1 MIAITNREIYSDNG
15 KFVHRLGADIYFS
28 RSTKLPGDDPSKFE
42 EVDSIPEVPTT
53 EQTYDEQVNNL
64 IRERY
69 SASQEFSI
77 LRQKETKPQEYDEY
91 FRYCEECKQR
101 AKQ

>member
-1 MIAITNREIYSDNG
+1 MKKYYEFDVKTGRYIDLGYKQDDMFFKPPEIG
-15 KFVHRLGADIYFS
+15 
-28 RSTKLPGDDPSKFE
+28 
-42 EVDSIPEVPTT
+42 
-53 EQTYDEQVNNL
+53 YDERVNNL

-77 LRQKETKPQEYDEY
+77 LRQKEIKPQEYDEY